1 MGCPG
6 MNYPELPAQYHE
18 GINLPFGTVTNPN
31 WPFRVDSSPIFMSP
45 AMNCTKGLFKQYLN
59 YILFV
64 LQVLFMVLHC
74 FNLFKWHP
82 QNTYVP
88 PFGEGKP
95 VWQVVDELAADNEY
109 WAENFMQ
116 GWQDMVTNRNGS
128 NIVT

>member
-1 MGCPG
+1 
-6 MNYPELPAQYHE
+6 
-18 GINLPFGTVTNPN
+18 
-31 WPFRVDSSPIFMSP
+31 
-45 AMNCTKGLFKQYLN
+45 
-59 YILFV
+59 
-64 LQVLFMVLHC
+64 MVLHC
-74 FNLFKWHP
+74 FILFKWHP